1 MKKLNSYLLTG
12 ILFVLITGTLAH
24 FVYEWSGN
32 NFILGFFFPV
42 NESIREH
49 MKLCFFPMLVWSVFA
64 DWRLRSEL
72 PCLRTA
78 LLAGILVSNFRCS
91 SPLLWVHSYP
101 RIPYASSGYCRF
113 YCQCPPWLLVRL
125 PVRSRLQ
132 VGRIYGV
139 LQKPCSSDSCIFSNL
154 YLFVKTS
161 VLL

>member
-64 DWRLRSEL
+64 DWRLRTEF

-78 LLAGILVSNFRCS
+78 LLAGILVSTFAV
-91 SPLLWVHSYP
+91 PVLFY
-101 RIPYASSGYCRF
+101 GYTAILGF
-113 YCQCPPWLLVRL
+113 HTLVL
-125 PVRSRLQ
+125 DIADFIV
-132 VGRIYGV
+132 
-139 LQKPCSSDSCIFSNL
+139 
-154 YLFVKTS
+154 S
-161 VLL
+161 VLLGFWCVYRFGPGCRLEEYTVFFRNLVLLTAAFLVICTYL